1 MLAWRIPMV
10 QDLTAPVLRN
20 VDLGGGNWLLEF
32 EAGDVSREML
42 PAQFFM
48 IGVPG
53 SDILLRRPFSV
64 CGLPGTFTDGRP
76 GAVQIL
82 YRVYGRGTTLLAS
95 LAPGAL
101 IHVLGPLGRGFTP
114 PASPDAKIV
123 LVAGGIGCAPFPAF
137 LDALRRD
144 GRQAAMIYG
153 ARSSDEL
160 ALLAW
165 FRERCTSVTV
175 ATDDGSEGARGF
187 VTVPLGDLLSRPG
200 GGDLHLYACGPTP
213 MLKAVAKAALAA
225 GVPCDLALEAP
236 MACGFGVCL
245 GCVVPTREGTGA
257 PVAYERVCVDGPVMP
272 AERLAW

>member
-1 MLAWRIPMV
+1 MV

-20 VDLGGGNWLLEF
+20 VDIGGGNWLLEF
-32 EAGDVSREML
+32 EAGDVSRAML

-64 CGLPGTFTDGRP
+64 CGLPGTFSDARP
-76 GAVQIL
+76 GAVQVL
-82 YRVYGRGTTLLAS
+82 YRVYGRGTKLLAS
-95 LAPGAL
+95 LGPGAL
-101 IHVLGPLGRGFTP
+101 LHVLGPLGRGFTA
-114 PASPDAKIV
+114 PAAREAKIV

-137 LDALRRD
+137 IDALQRE
-144 GRQAAMIYG
+144 GREAAMIYG
-153 ARSSDEL
+153 ARTAGEL
-160 ALLAW
+160 ALLGW

-175 ATDDGSEGARGF
+175 ATDDGSEGTRGF
-187 VTVPLGDLLSRPG
+187 VTRPLEELLEQSGR
-200 GGDLHLYACGPTP
+200 GDLHLYACGPTP

-225 GVPCDLALEAP
+225 GVTCDLALEAP

-245 GCVVPTREGTGA
+245 GCVVPTRDRAGA
-257 PVAYERVCVDGPVMP
+257 AVAYERVCVDGPVMR